1 MKFNHYYLL
10 PNLVT
15 GVGLFCG
22 FVAIIA
28 AFNNHYFLSVYSIV
42 AAMLS
47 DGLDGPVARYTRT
60 ETQFGKEFDSL
71 ADMVSFGVSPA
82 LIAYIWG
89 FNKVS
94 SLGVV
99 ISFYYLVTVAIRL
112 AKFNSE
118 VQSKGFFS
126 GLPSPASA
134 ATLVS
139 TIWFAEYYG
148 ISGSIT
154 YIFTGIISILVSSL
168 MVAKIPFFS
177 MKEVNLKK
185 LNTPQNIITIVI
197 FLFLFLLQP
206 ALFFMLFFFSYITVS
221 LLDFFNIISINNLL
235 AKIQNDK

>member
-28 AFNNHYFLSVYSIV
+28 AFNNHYFLSVYSII

-47 DGLDGPVARYTRT
+47 DGLDGPVARYTGT

>member
-28 AFNNHYFLSVYSIV
+28 AFNNHYFLSTYAII

-47 DGLDGPVARYTRT
+47 DGLDGPVARYTKT

-94 SLGVV
+94 SLGII
-99 ISFYYLVTVAIRL
+99 ISFYYLITVAVRL

-126 GLPSPASA
+126 GLPSPAAA

-139 TIWFAEYYG
+139 TIWVAEYYG
-148 ISGSIT
+148 ISGAAT
-154 YIFTGIISILVSSL
+154 YIFTGIISIVVSSL

-177 MKEVNLKK
+177 LKEVDLKK
-185 LNTPQNIITIVI
+185 LATPHNIGALVIV
-197 FLFLFLLQP
+197 LFLFLLQP
-206 ALFFMLFFFSYITVS
+206 ALFFMLFFFLYIVLS

-235 AKIQNDK
+235 SKIQNDK